1 MSLKIQMQEM
11 KNTEWGLF
19 CSGKLEIPL
28 VVESQI
34 YNSDKLFTFSVY
46 GNSWLT
52 LVQFKFHADI
62 DNLIVSLKEVN
73 TNLVDSRY
81 CVSHKRTLGQRMSL

>member
-11 KNTEWGLF
+11 ENTEWGLF

-28 VVESQI
+28 VVKI
-34 YNSDKLFTFSVY
+34 YNSDKLVTFSVY

-52 LVQFKFHADI
+52 LV
-62 DNLIVSLKEVN
+62 
-73 TNLVDSRY
+73 
-81 CVSHKRTLGQRMSL
+81 

>member
-11 KNTEWGLF
+11 ENTEWGLF

-28 VVESQI
+28 AVESQI

-52 LVQFKFHADI
+52 LV
-62 DNLIVSLKEVN
+62 
-73 TNLVDSRY
+73 
-81 CVSHKRTLGQRMSL
+81 